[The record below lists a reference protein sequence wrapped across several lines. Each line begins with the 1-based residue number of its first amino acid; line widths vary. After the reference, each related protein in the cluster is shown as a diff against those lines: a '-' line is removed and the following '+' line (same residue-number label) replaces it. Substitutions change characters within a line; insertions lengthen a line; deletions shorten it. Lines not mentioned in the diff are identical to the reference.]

1 MLIIGGSASG
11 KTNVLLNL
19 IKHQEADIE
28 NNYLY
33 VKDPF
38 ESRYQLF
45 ITGQK
50 KGKLKNQKVQR
61 HSFIIHK
68 RWMMFMKIYKTI
80 N

>member
-1 MLIIGGSASG
+1 MLINGGSASG

-50 KGKLKNQKVQR
+50 KRKIKK
-61 HSFIIHK
+61 SKSPKTFIYYSQT
-68 RWMMFMKIYKTI
+68 MDDVYE
-80 N
+80 NLQDY

>member
-33 VKDPF
+33 VKHPF

-45 ITGQK
+45 ITGRK
-50 KGKLKNQKVQR
+50 KRRIKKSK
-61 HSFIIHK
+61 SPKTFIYYSQT
-68 RWMMFMKIYKTI
+68 MDDVYE
-80 N
+80 NLQDY